1 LTPDPFFAFP
11 KPGPRREKADI
22 SQREDDLI
30 ERSIY
35 VTLPE
40 KLASLLIGPLL
51 LQQKQVE
58 GSVGRI

>member
-1 LTPDPFFAFP
+1 ML
-11 KPGPRREKADI
+11 
-22 SQREDDLI
+22 

-51 LQQKQVE
+51 LQQKQL
-58 GSVGRI
+58 